1 MLLPKDI
8 EGKRII
14 YVCFDWGLGHLTRSI
29 PLVLQ
34 LQNQGNELIF
44 MGSDSQIALLNAYGF
59 KGTSQLLDGSN
70 LKFTGSGNFVLE
82 GIRNLLKGPRFIRND
97 KAALKQVLKTFPADY
112 IISDHRYGFSNKNV
126 HSIFLTHQVQ
136 LPEDTPRL
144 VSSLH
149 RNWLMDFKTIWIL
162 DTANERL
169 AGNLSECPANG
180 CYIGWYSRFM
190 HLKQPLK
197 TNNGIVG
204 IVSGP
209 EPYSDQLFQLFENVA
224 SRLNCKL
231 TIVCSERFQT
241 NEPNIT
247 LVHDFQKADEMIA
260 GAELILSRNGYSTLM
275 DLTFLQ
281 KKALLIATPG
291 QSEQLYLAEK
301 NSCADWKMCVISEEF
316 LEEIERVLS
325 LK

>member
-8 EGKRII
+8 EGKRIV
-14 YVCFDWGLGHLTRSI
+14 YACFDWGLGHLTRSI
-29 PLVLQ
+29 PLLLQ
-34 LQNQGNELIF
+34 LEGQGNEIVFL
-44 MGSDSQIALLNAYGF
+44 GSDTQIALLQEYGY
-59 KGTSQLLDGSN
+59 KGKTELIDGSN
-70 LKFTGSGNFVLE
+70 LKFSGSGNFVLE

-97 KAALKQVLKTFPADY
+97 KAALKQLLKTFPADY

-162 DTANERL
+162 DTAEQRL
-169 AGNLSECPANG
+169 AGKLSDCPEKG
-180 CYIGWYSRFM
+180 LYIGWYSRFM
-190 HLKQPLK
+190 QLAQPLK
-197 TNNGIVG
+197 TDKGLVG

-209 EPYSDQLFQLFENVA
+209 EPYSDQLFQLFEKLA
-224 SRLNCKL
+224 TTLNCKL
-231 TIVCSERFQT
+231 TIICSERFHT

-247 LVHDFQKADEMIA
+247 LVHDFQEADTLIA

-291 QSEQLYLAEK
+291 QSEQLYLAEH
-301 NSCADWKMCVISEEF
+301 SKMDHVNMFSDEKSFITAIQNE
-316 LEEIERVLS
+316 
-325 LK
+325 LKS

>member
-8 EGKRII
+8 EGKRIV
-14 YVCFDWGLGHLTRSI
+14 YACFDWGLGHLTRSI
-29 PLVLQ
+29 PLLLQ
-34 LQNQGNELIF
+34 LEGQGNEIVFL
-44 MGSDSQIALLNAYGF
+44 GSDTQLALLQEYGF
-59 KGTSQLLDGSN
+59 KGKTELLDGSN
-70 LKFTGSGNFVLE
+70 LKFSGSGNFVLE

-97 KAALKQVLKTFPADY
+97 KAALKQLLKSFPADY

-162 DTANERL
+162 DTAEQRL
-169 AGNLSECPANG
+169 AGKLSDCPEKG
-180 CYIGWYSRFM
+180 VYIGWYSRFM
-190 HLKQPLK
+190 QLAQPLK
-197 TNNGIVG
+197 TDKGLVG

-224 SRLNCKL
+224 STLNCKM
-231 TIVCSERFQT
+231 TIVCAERFQT
-241 NEPNIT
+241 NEPKIT
-247 LVHDFQKADEMIA
+247 LAHDFQEADTLIA

-275 DLTFLQ
+275 DLTFLK

-291 QSEQLYLAEK
+291 QSEQLYLAETSTMENVQMFSDEK
-301 NSCADWKMCVISEEF
+301 SFITA
-316 LEEIERVLS
+316 IENA
-325 LK
+325 LKS